1 MKYNLLKSIAV
12 IAAFLVGVAINHS
25 CGESTTD
32 DSVPPAN
39 GQELWNIIR
48 ALQTEVSTLK
58 TEVSTLKEE
67 LSALDMDKDIATL
80 RTEISALK
88 EELAALNTST
98 DVAALKEEVSTLKE
112 EILSLNVE
120 PEISALKEE
129 TATLTAR
136 MTGMGGEIERL
147 NTEVA
152 ALKST
157 GGGSSGNSDCGE
169 FFVDGLYFSRN
180 GRVLSREKQNFADDG
195 SSRTEYYYDNQGRIT
210 KYGVISDNGFSLVY
224 TYDYSGKT
232 VTVTTNEVMNGQQ
245 ISTSNRLYEY
255 Y

>member
-32 DSVPPAN
+32 DSVPPTM
-39 GQELWNIIR
+39 EEMWNIVR
-48 ALQTEVSTLK
+48 SLR
-58 TEVSTLKEE
+58 TEVSTLKEQV
-67 LSALDMDKDIATL
+67 AQ
-80 RTEISALK
+80 
-88 EELAALNTST
+88 LN
-98 DVAALKEEVSTLKE
+98 A
-112 EILSLNVE
+112 
-120 PEISALKEE
+120 
-129 TATLTAR
+129 
-136 MTGMGGEIERL
+136 
-147 NTEVA
+147 EVA

-210 KYGVISDNGFSLVY
+210 KYGRS
-224 TYDYSGKT
+224 
-232 VTVTTNEVMNGQQ
+232 EEH
-245 ISTSNRLYEY
+245 TSELQSQR
-255 Y
+255 

>member
-1 MKYNLLKSIAV
+1 M
-12 IAAFLVGVAINHS
+12 
-25 CGESTTD
+25 
-32 DSVPPAN
+32 
-39 GQELWNIIR
+39 
-48 ALQTEVSTLK
+48 
-58 TEVSTLKEE
+58 
-67 LSALDMDKDIATL
+67 
-80 RTEISALK
+80 
-88 EELAALNTST
+88 NTST

-157 GGGSSGNSDCGE
+157 GGGSGGSSDCGE
-169 FFVDGLYFSRN
+169 FCVDGLYFNRDGHIS
-180 GRVLSREKQNFADDG
+180 SREKRDFVDDG

-210 KYGVISDNGFSLVY
+210 KYGSINDNGVSLFY

-232 VTVTTNEVMNGQQ
+232 VTVTMDCIYDPVLLPNLQN
-245 ISTSNRLYEY
+245 STSTTVYEY

>member
-32 DSVPPAN
+32 DSVPSAN

-169 FFVDGLYFSRN
+169 FFVDGLYFYRN
-180 GRVLSREKQNFADDG
+180 GIVSSKYKRIDG
-195 SSRTEYYYDNQGRIT
+195 QGYYYYDNQGRVSKIESHENNSSSIT
-210 KYGVISDNGFSLVY
+210 TFE
-224 TYDYSGKT
+224 YSGKT
-232 VTVTTNEVMNGQQ
+232 EIRTTTKTYDPVIYPDREPSSFSIV
-245 ISTSNRLYEY
+245 YEY